1 MDTKIFDIEKLNLKE
16 KEKAIYEASQAIKS
30 GELVIFPTETVYG
43 IGADGLNYEA
53 VSNIYKAKGRPS
65 DNPLILHVCD
75 LDMVRDVTDCDLGVL
90 EKLAKAF
97 WPGPFTAVLKKSEKV
112 PLITTGGLD
121 TVAVRIPDNDIA
133 VELIRKSGTP
143 IAAPSANISGKPSPT
158 KPEHVIHDMSGKV
171 KIILCGDKCRVGIES
186 TIIDLTNEEP
196 MILRPG
202 IISAT
207 QISKVIGRTVA
218 MDAAAS
224 IKNRESEND
233 VKPKA
238 PGMKYK
244 HYAPSA
250 QMIILQG
257 KRSDVER
264 EITEIKKQ
272 RESQGEKVGVILF
285 EENDFENAARE
296 LFSKLRKMDD
306 DGVDLILAGALDEK
320 DEIGF
325 AVMNRMLKSAGYNV
339 REV

>member
-202 IISAT
+202 IISAM

-233 VKPKA
+233 VNPKA

>member
-1 MDTKIFDIEKLNLKE
+1 
-16 KEKAIYEASQAIKS
+16 
-30 GELVIFPTETVYG
+30 
-43 IGADGLNYEA
+43 
-53 VSNIYKAKGRPS
+53 
-65 DNPLILHVCD
+65 
-75 LDMVRDVTDCDLGVL
+75 
-90 EKLAKAF
+90 
-97 WPGPFTAVLKKSEKV
+97 
-112 PLITTGGLD
+112 
-121 TVAVRIPDNDIA
+121 
-133 VELIRKSGTP
+133 
-143 IAAPSANISGKPSPT
+143 
-158 KPEHVIHDMSGKV
+158 
-171 KIILCGDKCRVGIES
+171 
-186 TIIDLTNEEP
+186 
-196 MILRPG
+196 
-202 IISAT
+202 
-207 QISKVIGRTVA
+207 

-224 IKNRESEND
+224 LKNRESEND
-233 VKPKA
+233 VNPKA

>member
-53 VSNIYKAKGRPS
+53 VSNIYKAKGRLL
-65 DNPLILHVCD
+65 DNLLILHVCD

-233 VKPKA
+233 VNPKA

>member
-1 MDTKIFDIEKLNLKE
+1 MDTKIFDVEKLNLKE

-233 VKPKA
+233 VNPKA

-257 KRSDVER
+257 KRSDVKR

>member
-133 VELIRKSGTP
+133 VE
-143 IAAPSANISGKPSPT
+143 
-158 KPEHVIHDMSGKV
+158 
-171 KIILCGDKCRVGIES
+171 
-186 TIIDLTNEEP
+186 
-196 MILRPG
+196 
-202 IISAT
+202 
-207 QISKVIGRTVA
+207 QIGRAHV
-218 MDAAAS
+218 
-224 IKNRESEND
+224 
-233 VKPKA
+233 
-238 PGMKYK
+238 
-244 HYAPSA
+244 
-250 QMIILQG
+250 
-257 KRSDVER
+257 
-264 EITEIKKQ
+264 
-272 RESQGEKVGVILF
+272 
-285 EENDFENAARE
+285 
-296 LFSKLRKMDD
+296 
-306 DGVDLILAGALDEK
+306 
-320 DEIGF
+320 
-325 AVMNRMLKSAGYNV
+325 
-339 REV
+339 

>member
-233 VKPKA
+233 VNPKA

-264 EITEIKKQ
+264 KITEIKKQ

>member
-158 KPEHVIHDMSGKV
+158 KPEHVIYDMSGKV

-233 VKPKA
+233 VNPKA

>member
-233 VKPKA
+233 VNPKA

-264 EITEIKKQ
+264 ETTEIKKQ

>member
-43 IGADGLNYEA
+43 IGADGLSYEA

-233 VKPKA
+233 VNPKA

>member
-233 VKPKA
+233 VNPKA

-306 DGVDLILAGALDEK
+306 DGVDLILARALDEK

>member
-233 VKPKA
+233 VNPKA

-250 QMIILQG
+250 QMIILRG

-285 EENDFENAARE
+285 EENDFKNAARE

>member
-1 MDTKIFDIEKLNLKE
+1 MDTKIFDVEKLNLKE

-233 VKPKA
+233 VNPKA

>member
-75 LDMVRDVTDCDLGVL
+75 LDMVRDVTDCDLGAL

-233 VKPKA
+233 VNPKA

-285 EENDFENAARE
+285 EENDFKNAARE

>member
-158 KPEHVIHDMSGKV
+158 KSEHVIHDMSGKV

-233 VKPKA
+233 VNPKA

>member
-1 MDTKIFDIEKLNLKE
+1 
-16 KEKAIYEASQAIKS
+16 
-30 GELVIFPTETVYG
+30 
-43 IGADGLNYEA
+43 
-53 VSNIYKAKGRPS
+53 
-65 DNPLILHVCD
+65 
-75 LDMVRDVTDCDLGVL
+75 
-90 EKLAKAF
+90 
-97 WPGPFTAVLKKSEKV
+97 
-112 PLITTGGLD
+112 
-121 TVAVRIPDNDIA
+121 
-133 VELIRKSGTP
+133 
-143 IAAPSANISGKPSPT
+143 
-158 KPEHVIHDMSGKV
+158 
-171 KIILCGDKCRVGIES
+171 
-186 TIIDLTNEEP
+186 
-196 MILRPG
+196 
-202 IISAT
+202 
-207 QISKVIGRTVA
+207 
-218 MDAAAS
+218 
-224 IKNRESEND
+224 
-233 VKPKA
+233 
-238 PGMKYK
+238 MKYK

>member
-43 IGADGLNYEA
+43 IGADGLNYVA

-233 VKPKA
+233 VNPKA

>member
-218 MDAAAS
+218 MDAAAL

-233 VKPKA
+233 VNPKA

>member
-233 VKPKA
+233 VNPKA

>member
-1 MDTKIFDIEKLNLKE
+1 M
-16 KEKAIYEASQAIKS
+16 
-30 GELVIFPTETVYG
+30 
-43 IGADGLNYEA
+43 
-53 VSNIYKAKGRPS
+53 
-65 DNPLILHVCD
+65 
-75 LDMVRDVTDCDLGVL
+75 
-90 EKLAKAF
+90 
-97 WPGPFTAVLKKSEKV
+97 KKSEKV

-233 VKPKA
+233 VNPKA

>member
-133 VELIRKSGTP
+133 VELIRKSETP

-233 VKPKA
+233 VNPKA

>member
-233 VKPKA
+233 VNPKA

-285 EENDFENAARE
+285 EENDFENAARK

>member
-75 LDMVRDVTDCDLGVL
+75 LDMVRDVTDCDLGAL
-90 EKLAKAF
+90 EKLAKVF

-233 VKPKA
+233 VNPKA

-320 DEIGF
+320 DVIGF